1 MLLVAVSGHFSAP
14 RSCYLLR
21 STYIY
26 SLLACWVS
34 CKSPSLYLGARLT
47 VFDET
52 KQKRSQQRSDRSG
65 ALQRLPAASAQNFEP
80 VNSFGILIDTS
91 STFTSRSTFQKKSAG
106 NRRFRSVGASGVAKF
121 AVFACHLAP
130 TSAAAESLL
139 CAHARAQHARARGV
153 LVLLRPPKSH
163 QTEFP
168 LARLRPQHC
177 CDHFC
182 QIPVENRHTDA

>member
-1 MLLVAVSGHFSAP
+1 M
-14 RSCYLLR
+14 
-21 STYIY
+21 
-26 SLLACWVS
+26 S

-65 ALQRLPAASAQNFEP
+65 ALQRLPAASAQNFAP

-130 TSAAAESLL
+130 TSAAAGGLL
-139 CAHARAQHARARGV
+139 RAHARAARPRQGRSRAFAPSEKSPNRIPACAAATAA
-153 LVLLRPPKSH
+153 LLRSFLSNPRRKPSH
-163 QTEFP
+163 G
-168 LARLRPQHC
+168 RLDMVKMSQMLQPWWLR
-177 CDHFC
+177 
-182 QIPVENRHTDA
+182 VKL